1 MLEILETAEQ
11 LLARGGLI
19 LEVLETAELEAACY
33 VRGSRPSRVMRI
45 AHACGEARTEEQL
58 REHYCIERELANRL
72 RRAGPA
78 ERRVLYSALYDELL
92 RRVPHHPML
101 SIGDRGHRQRAV
113 DHQLAFLDGFLAP
126 DSIFMEIGPGDCA
139 LALRAAVVVTQ
150 VYAIDVSEQITRDV
164 TPPRNFRLILSD
176 GCSIPVPP
184 GTVDVAFSDQLMEHL
199 HPDDAKQQLRNIYDS
214 LAPHGVY
221 ICVTPNRLYGPR
233 DISAYFDDVA
243 TGFHLREYAARDL
256 RDLLAA
262 AGFGQIHFYAGARG
276 RFVRCP
282 GWLIFAV
289 ERVLDALPHRVRRA
303 LADRAP
309 MRALLGVRVA
319 AFKGGGAARAGAA

>member
-1 MLEILETAEQ
+1 MPDLLKTAAFPAGGHANRTGAVPLALRSARWRGET
-11 LLARGGLI
+11 R
-19 LEVLETAELEAACY
+19 
-33 VRGSRPSRVMRI
+33 S
-45 AHACGEARTEEQL
+45 EEQL
-58 REHYCIERELANRL
+58 REHYRVERELADRL
-72 RRAGPA
+72 RSAGRA
-78 ERRVLYSALYDELL
+78 ERRVLYSAVYDELL

-101 SIGDRGHRQRAV
+101 NAAERGERHRAV
-113 DHQLAFLDGFLAP
+113 EHQLAFLNAFLAP
-126 DSIFMEIGPGDCA
+126 DSVFMEIGPGDCA
-139 LALRAAVVVTQ
+139 LALRAAAIVRK

-176 GCSIPVPP
+176 GCSMPVPP
-184 GTVDVAFSDQLMEHL
+184 GSVDVAFSDQLMEHL
-199 HPDDAKQQLRNIYDS
+199 HPDDAKEQLRNIYES

-256 RDLLAA
+256 RGLLAA
-262 AGFGQIHFYAGARG
+262 AGFRQVHFFAGARG

-282 GWLIFAV
+282 RGIIFGV
-289 ERVLDALPHRVRRA
+289 ERLLDALPHRLRRA

-309 MRALLGVRVA
+309 MRALLGVRHA
-319 AFKGGGAARAGAA
+319 AFKGAGR

>member
-1 MLEILETAEQ
+1 MLEILETAEH

-19 LEVLETAELEAACY
+19 LEILETVELEAACY
-33 VRGSRPSRVMRI
+33 VRGSRLSRLMR
-45 AHACGEARTEEQL
+45 HRGETRSETEL
-58 REHYCIERELANRL
+58 RAHYCVERELANRL
-72 RRAGPA
+72 RRASRA

-101 SIGDRGHRQRAV
+101 NAVDRGHRQRAV
-113 DHQLAFLDGFLAP
+113 EHQLAFLNPFLAP

-139 LALRAAVVVTQ
+139 LALRAAQNVTR

-184 GTVDVAFSDQLMEHL
+184 GSVDVAFSDQLMEHL
-199 HPDDAKQQLRNIYDS
+199 HPDDAKEQLRNIYDS

-262 AGFGQIHFYAGARG
+262 AGFREIHFYAGARG

-282 GWLIFAV
+282 GWLVFAV
-289 ERVLDALPHRVRRA
+289 ERVLDALPHRLRRT

-319 AFKGGGAARAGAA
+319 AFKDGGRRGREP

>member
-1 MLEILETAEQ
+1 MPNLIDNASFPPAPSETSPSAGAAP
-11 LLARGGLI
+11 LRSARWRG
-19 LEVLETAELEAACY
+19 ET
-33 VRGSRPSRVMRI
+33 RS
-45 AHACGEARTEEQL
+45 EEQL
-58 REHYCIERELANRL
+58 REHYRVERELADRL
-72 RRAGPA
+72 RSAGKA
-78 ERRVLYSALYDELL
+78 ERRILYSALYDELL

-101 SIGDRGHRQRAV
+101 NAAERDERQRAV
-113 DHQLAFLDGFLAP
+113 ERQMAFLGAFLAP
-126 DSIFMEIGPGDCA
+126 DSVFMEIGPGDCA
-139 LALRAAVVVTQ
+139 LALRAAATVNK

-164 TPPRNFRLILSD
+164 APPRNFHLILSD

-184 GTVDVAFSDQLMEHL
+184 GSVDVAFSDQLMEHL
-199 HPDDAKQQLRNIYDS
+199 HPDDAKEQLRNIYES

-262 AGFGQIHFYAGARG
+262 TGFRQIYFYAGARG

-282 GWLIFAV
+282 GWVIFAV
-289 ERVLDALPHRVRRA
+289 ERLLDALPHRLRRA

-309 MRALLGVRVA
+309 MRALLGVRLA
-319 AFKGGGAARAGAA
+319 AFKSGGR